1 MQITETE
8 IMEVETTAGGYLP
21 PAPMENSPFF
31 RMMAVSVLLHVM
43 ALGFLF
49 LTAVNPI
56 SPAAN
61 RQTLPVIQVTLSPP
75 GENRALKEGRLPLV
89 PLKKEPAVH
98 DSRGLSGTA
107 PAPKDTLFEVRNK
120 NGSSQKDGESG
131 LIAVSAMTTPAPSQP
146 EGSTASGDALQ
157 KKEVSVATAGS
168 RLPETGEDSMPVRP
182 RYLDTPPPIYP
193 AEARSR
199 GYEGTTLLTAEI
211 LANGRVGQVLI
222 QKSSGHAV
230 LDRSAMKAVQSWRF
244 EPARSKHTPQAMIV
258 AIPIRFSL
266 EDKR

>member
-21 PAPMENSPFF
+21 PAPLENSPFF
-31 RMMAVSVLLHVM
+31 RMMAVSVLLHAM

-56 SPAAN
+56 SPTAN
-61 RQTLPVIQVTLSPP
+61 RQTMPVIQVTLSPP
-75 GENRALKEGRLPLV
+75 GENRALKEDRPPLV
-89 PLKKEPAVH
+89 PLKRETAVH
-98 DSRGLSGTA
+98 GPRDLPEIA
-107 PAPKDTLFEVRNK
+107 PAPKDTLSEVRNK
-120 NGSSQKDGESG
+120 NRSSQEAGESE

-157 KKEVSVATAGS
+157 RKEVSVVTAGS
-168 RLPETGEDSMPVRP
+168 RFPETGEDSMPVRP

-199 GYEGTTLLTAEI
+199 GYEGTTLLAAEV
-211 LANGRVGQVLI
+211 LANGRVGRVLI
-222 QKSSGHAV
+222 QKSSGYAV

-266 EDKR
+266 EDQR